1 MAVDFA
7 EAIKQLRTT
16 MDTVREV
23 TDLDALAS
31 RIADL
36 EKQASAPDLWDD
48 QDKAQQVTSALSR
61 ATTERNRVVGI
72 GPPDRGP

>member
-36 EKQASAPDLWDD
+36 EKQASTRTCGTTRTRP
-48 QDKAQQVTSALSR
+48 SR
-61 ATTERNRVVGI
+61 
-72 GPPDRGP
+72 